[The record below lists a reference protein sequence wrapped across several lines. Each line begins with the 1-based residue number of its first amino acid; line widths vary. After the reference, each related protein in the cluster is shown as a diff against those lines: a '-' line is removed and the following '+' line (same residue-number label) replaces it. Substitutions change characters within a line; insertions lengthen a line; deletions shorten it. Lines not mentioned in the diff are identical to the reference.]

1 MDYASIG
8 SRTTVCS
15 APQNDHLTLRT
26 DARRRLEVLLS
37 KICKIMPVVDLD
49 ADEGQRV
56 ETLIDA
62 LDRAALIRRTCNTV
76 DASKS
81 DI

>member
-8 SRTTVCS
+8 SRPAVCS
-15 APQNDHLTLRT
+15 APQNDRLALWIVTRRT
-26 DARRRLEVLLS
+26 LEVLLS
-37 KICKIMPVVDLD
+37 KVCKFMPGDDLD
-49 ADEGQRV
+49 ADEGRRV
-56 ETLIDA
+56 ATLIDA
-62 LDRAALIRRTCNTV
+62 LDRAELIRRTSNAE